1 MDWATADGMVKSI
14 SLIVSKAKLLEQ
26 ERVDW

>member
-14 SLIVSKAKLLEQ
+14 SMIVPKAKLFLQ